1 MERLNYSRNEENTD
15 KSSRSSKSSKKRKWR
30 EIENIKEDKRLMAE
44 LIDIDV
50 SLEYSDKTKVPE
62 F

>member
-1 MERLNYSRNEENTD
+1 MERLNYSRNEEITD

-30 EIENIKEDKRLMAE
+30 EIENIKENKRLMAE
-44 LIDIDV
+44 LIDIDA
-50 SLEYSDKTKVPE
+50 SLEYSELKKVPE

>member
-1 MERLNYSRNEENTD
+1 MERLNYSRNEEITD
-15 KSSRSSKSSKKRKWR
+15 KSSRSSKGSKKRKWR

-50 SLEYSDKTKVPE
+50 SLEYSENKHIPE